1 MQGSLFY
8 GSGVALVTP
17 FRGNRV
23 DYDCLEQLIDWQ
35 IEAETDA
42 LIVLGTTGEPC
53 TIAPSERSAIIECA
67 VTRCA
72 GRVPV
77 YVGTGSNC
85 TRTAIEQSIEAQ
97 RLGADGLLVVTP
109 YYNKASH
116 RGLIEHYNAIADS
129 VQVPIIV
136 YNVPGRTGLNL
147 PPEVMLELAKH
158 PLLCGFKEAGTNPA
172 QTMRLFELLGEGIA
186 IYSGNDDQVLPM
198 MAMGARGV
206 ISVAANV
213 APAQVHAMAMGW
225 LRGETGTCRRLQFK
239 LLPLIRALFSEISP
253 IPVKAA
259 LAMMGRIEDALRPPL
274 VPLDDLRRDALRMEL
289 TRLGLIEGDE
299 KPDARLQE

>member
-1 MQGSLFY
+1 MQGNLFY

-17 FRGNRV
+17 FCGNKV
-23 DYDCLEQLIDWQ
+23 DYDRFEQLIDWQ
-35 IEAETDA
+35 IESGTDA
-42 LIVLGTTGEPC
+42 LIVLGTTGEPA

-72 GRVPV
+72 GRIPL

-85 TRTAIEQSIEAQ
+85 TRIAVEQSIEAQ

-109 YYNKASH
+109 YYNKTSRH
-116 RGLIEHYNAIADS
+116 GLIEHFSAIADS
-129 VQVPIIV
+129 VRIPIIV

-158 PLLCGFKEAGTNPA
+158 PLLCGFKEASTNPT
-172 QTMRLFELLGEGIA
+172 QMMRLFELLGEGIA

-206 ISVAANV
+206 ISVAANLV
-213 APAQVHAMAMGW
+213 PSDVHAMAMDW
-225 LRGETGTCRRLQFK
+225 LQGDIEACRRLQFR
-239 LLPLIRALFSEISP
+239 LLPLIRALFSEVSP

-259 LAMMGRIEDALRPPL
+259 LAMMGRIEDVLRPPL
-274 VPLDDLRRDALRMEL
+274 VPLDDVRRDVLRTEL
-289 TRLGLIEGDE
+289 EHLGLL
-299 KPDARLQE
+299 AQ

>member
-1 MQGSLFY
+1 MQGNLFY

-17 FRGNRV
+17 FCGNKV
-23 DYDCLEQLIDWQ
+23 DYDRFEQLIDWQ
-35 IEAETDA
+35 IESGTDA
-42 LIVLGTTGEPC
+42 LIVLGTTGEPA

-72 GRVPV
+72 GRIPL

-85 TRTAIEQSIEAQ
+85 TRIAVEQSIEAQ

-109 YYNKASH
+109 YYNKTS
-116 RGLIEHYNAIADS
+116 RQGLIEHYSAIADS
-129 VQVPIIV
+129 VRIPIIV

-158 PLLCGFKEAGTNPA
+158 PLLCGFKEASTNPA
-172 QTMRLFELLGEGIA
+172 QMMRLFELLGEGIA

-206 ISVAANV
+206 ISVAANLV
-213 APAQVHAMAMGW
+213 PSDVHAMVMDW
-225 LRGETGTCRRLQFK
+225 LQGDIEACRRLQFR
-239 LLPLIRALFSEISP
+239 LLPLIRALFSEVSP

-259 LAMMGRIEDALRPPL
+259 LAMMGRIEDVLRPPL
-274 VPLDDLRRDALRMEL
+274 VPLDDVRRDALRTEL
-289 TRLGLIEGDE
+289 EHLGLL
-299 KPDARLQE
+299 AQ

>member
-1 MQGSLFY
+1 MQGKLFY

-17 FRGNRV
+17 FRDQAV
-23 DYDCLEQLIDWQ
+23 DYERLEKLIEWQ
-35 IEAETDA
+35 IEAGTDA
-42 LIVLGTTGEPC
+42 LIVLGTTGEPS
-53 TIAPSERSAIIECA
+53 TIAPAERSAIIECA
-67 VTRCA
+67 VERCA
-72 GRVPV
+72 GRIPV

-85 TRTAIEQSIEAQ
+85 TRTAIAQSVEAQ

-109 YYNKASH
+109 YYNKASQ

-129 VQVPIIV
+129 VEVPIIV

-158 PLLCGFKEAGTNPA
+158 PLLCGFKEAATNPA
-172 QTMRLFELLGEGIA
+172 QLMRLFELLGDGIA
-186 IYSGNDDQVLPM
+186 IYSGNDDLVLPM
-198 MAMGARGV
+198 MALGARGV

-225 LRGETGTCRRLQFK
+225 LRGEIDASRRLQFD
-239 LLPLIRALFSEISP
+239 LLPLIRALFSEVSP

-259 LAMMGRIEDALRPPL
+259 LAMMGRIADELRLPL
-274 VPLDDLRRDALRMEL
+274 VPLDDARRDVLRREMQQ
-289 TRLGLIEGDE
+289 LGLIAGGE
-299 KPDARLQE
+299 

>member
-1 MQGSLFY
+1 MQGKLFY

-17 FRGNRV
+17 FRDQAV
-23 DYDCLEQLIDWQ
+23 DYERLEKLIDWQ
-35 IEAETDA
+35 IEAGTDA
-42 LIVLGTTGEPC
+42 LIVLGTTGEPS
-53 TIAPSERSAIIECA
+53 TIAPAERSAIIECA
-67 VTRCA
+67 VERCA
-72 GRVPV
+72 GRVPI

-85 TRTAIEQSIEAQ
+85 TRTAIAQSIEAQ

-109 YYNKASH
+109 YYNKASQ

-129 VQVPIIV
+129 VEVPIIV

-158 PLLCGFKEAGTNPA
+158 PLLCGFKEAATNPA
-172 QTMRLFELLGEGIA
+172 QLMRLFELLGDGIA
-186 IYSGNDDQVLPM
+186 IYSGNDDLVLPM
-198 MAMGARGV
+198 MALGARGV

-225 LRGETGTCRRLQFK
+225 LRGEIDASRRLQFD
-239 LLPLIRALFSEISP
+239 LLPLIRALFSEVSP

-259 LAMMGRIEDALRPPL
+259 LAMMGRIADELRLPL
-274 VPLDDLRRDALRMEL
+274 VPLDDARRDALRREL
-289 TRLGLIEGDE
+289 QQLGLIAGGE
-299 KPDARLQE
+299 

>member
-1 MQGSLFY
+1 MQGNLFY
-8 GSGVALVTP
+8 GSGTALVTP
-17 FRGNRV
+17 FRGHRV
-23 DYDCLEQLIDWQ
+23 DYDRLEQLIDWQ

-42 LIVLGTTGEPC
+42 LILLGTTGEPC
-53 TIAPSERSAIIECA
+53 TISPSERSAIIECA

-72 GRVPV
+72 GRVPI

-85 TRTAIEQSIEAQ
+85 TRTAIEQSVEAQ

-109 YYNKASH
+109 YYNRTSN

-129 VQVPIIV
+129 VQIPIIV

-158 PLLCGFKEAGTNPA
+158 PLLCGFKEASTNPA
-172 QTMRLFELLGEGIA
+172 QTMRLFEMLGEGIA

-213 APAQVHAMAMGW
+213 APAQMHAMAMAW
-225 LRGETGTCRRLQFK
+225 LRGEIGACRRLQFD
-239 LLPLIRALFSEISP
+239 LLPLIRALFSEVSP

-259 LAMMGRIEDALRPPL
+259 LAMMGRIEDVLRPPL
-274 VPLDDLRRDALRMEL
+274 VPLDDDRRATLLREMQ
-289 TRLGLIEGDE
+289 RLGLLAE
-299 KPDARLQE
+299 

>member
-1 MQGSLFY
+1 MQGNLFY

-17 FRGNRV
+17 FCGNKV
-23 DYDCLEQLIDWQ
+23 DYDRFEQLIDWQ
-35 IEAETDA
+35 IESGTDA
-42 LIVLGTTGEPC
+42 LIVLGTTGEPA

-72 GRVPV
+72 GRIPL

-85 TRTAIEQSIEAQ
+85 TRIAVEQSIEAQ

-109 YYNKASH
+109 YYNKTS
-116 RGLIEHYNAIADS
+116 RQGLIEHYSAIADS
-129 VQVPIIV
+129 VRIPIIV

-158 PLLCGFKEAGTNPA
+158 PLLCGFKEASTNPA
-172 QTMRLFELLGEGIA
+172 QMMRLFELLGESIA

-206 ISVAANV
+206 ISVAANLV
-213 APAQVHAMAMGW
+213 PSDVHAMVMDW
-225 LRGETGTCRRLQFK
+225 LQGDIEACRRLQFR
-239 LLPLIRALFSEISP
+239 LLPLIRALFSEVSP

-259 LAMMGRIEDALRPPL
+259 LAMMGRIEDVLRPPL
-274 VPLDDLRRDALRMEL
+274 VPLDDVRRDALRTEL
-289 TRLGLIEGDE
+289 EHLGLL
-299 KPDARLQE
+299 AQ

>member
-1 MQGSLFY
+1 MQGNLFY

-17 FRGNRV
+17 FCGNKV
-23 DYDCLEQLIDWQ
+23 DYDRFEQLIDWQ
-35 IEAETDA
+35 IESGTDA
-42 LIVLGTTGEPC
+42 LIVLGTTGEPA

-109 YYNKASH
+109 YYNKTS
-116 RGLIEHYNAIADS
+116 RQGLIEHYSAIADS
-129 VQVPIIV
+129 VRIPIIV

-158 PLLCGFKEAGTNPA
+158 PLLCGFKEASTNPA
-172 QTMRLFELLGEGIA
+172 QMMRLFELLGEGIA

-206 ISVAANV
+206 ISVAANLV
-213 APAQVHAMAMGW
+213 PSDVHAMVMDW
-225 LRGETGTCRRLQFK
+225 LQGDIEACRRLQFR
-239 LLPLIRALFSEISP
+239 LLPLIRALFSEVSP

-259 LAMMGRIEDALRPPL
+259 LAMMGRIEDVLRPPL
-274 VPLDDLRRDALRMEL
+274 VPLDDVRRDALRTEL
-289 TRLGLIEGDE
+289 EHLGLL
-299 KPDARLQE
+299 AQ

>member
-1 MQGSLFY
+1 MQGNLFY
-8 GSGVALVTP
+8 GSGTALVTP
-17 FRGNRV
+17 FRGHRV
-23 DYDCLEQLIDWQ
+23 DYDRLEQLIDWQ

-42 LIVLGTTGEPC
+42 LILLGTTGEPC
-53 TIAPSERSAIIECA
+53 TISPSERSAIIECA

-72 GRVPV
+72 GRVPI

-85 TRTAIEQSIEAQ
+85 TRTAIEQSVEAQ

-109 YYNKASH
+109 YYNRTSN

-129 VQVPIIV
+129 VQIPIIV

-158 PLLCGFKEAGTNPA
+158 PLLCGFKEASTNPA

-213 APAQVHAMAMGW
+213 APAQMHAMAMAW
-225 LRGETGTCRRLQFK
+225 LRGEIGACRRLQFD
-239 LLPLIRALFSEISP
+239 LLPLIRALFSEVSP

-259 LAMMGRIEDALRPPL
+259 LAMMGRIEDVLRPPL
-274 VPLDDLRRDALRMEL
+274 VPLDDDRRATLLREMQ
-289 TRLGLIEGDE
+289 RLGLLAE
-299 KPDARLQE
+299 

>member
-1 MQGSLFY
+1 MQGKLFY

-17 FRGNRV
+17 FRDQAV
-23 DYDCLEQLIDWQ
+23 DYERLEKLIEWQ
-35 IEAETDA
+35 IEAGTDA
-42 LIVLGTTGEPC
+42 LIVLGTTGEPS
-53 TIAPSERSAIIECA
+53 TIAPAERSAIIECA
-67 VTRCA
+67 VERCA

-85 TRTAIEQSIEAQ
+85 TRTAVAQSIEAQ

-109 YYNKASH
+109 YYNKASQ

-129 VQVPIIV
+129 VEVPIIV

-158 PLLCGFKEAGTNPA
+158 PLLCGFKEAATNPA
-172 QTMRLFELLGEGIA
+172 QLMRLFELLGDGIA
-186 IYSGNDDQVLPM
+186 IYSGNDDLVLPM
-198 MAMGARGV
+198 MALGARGV

-225 LRGETGTCRRLQFK
+225 LRGEIDASRRLQFD
-239 LLPLIRALFSEISP
+239 LLPLIRALFSEVSP

-259 LAMMGRIEDALRPPL
+259 LAMMGRIADELRLPL
-274 VPLDDLRRDALRMEL
+274 VPLDDARRDALRREL
-289 TRLGLIEGDE
+289 QQLGLIAGGE
-299 KPDARLQE
+299 

>member
-1 MQGSLFY
+1 MQGNLFY

-17 FRGNRV
+17 FCGQKV
-23 DYDCLEQLIDWQ
+23 DYERLEQLIDWQ
-35 IEAETDA
+35 IASGTDA
-42 LIVLGTTGEPC
+42 LIVLGTTGEPA
-53 TIAPSERSAIIECA
+53 TISPSERSTIIECA

-72 GRVPV
+72 GRIPL

-85 TRTAIEQSIEAQ
+85 TRIAIEQSIEAQ

-109 YYNKASH
+109 YYNKTS
-116 RGLIEHYNAIADS
+116 RQGLIGHYSAIADS
-129 VQVPIIV
+129 VQIPIIV

-147 PPEVMLELAKH
+147 QPEVMLELAKH
-158 PLLCGFKEAGTNPA
+158 PLLCGFKEAGANPA

-225 LRGETGTCRRLQFK
+225 LRGEISACRRLQFS

-259 LAMMGRIEDALRPPL
+259 LAMMGRIEDNLRPPL
-274 VPLDDLRRDALRMEL
+274 VPLDDVRRNALRLEMQ
-289 TRLGLIEGDE
+289 RLGLIEGDE

>member
-1 MQGSLFY
+1 MQGNLFY

-17 FRGNRV
+17 FCGNKV
-23 DYDCLEQLIDWQ
+23 DYDRFEQLIDWQ
-35 IEAETDA
+35 IESGTDA
-42 LIVLGTTGEPC
+42 LIVLGTTGEPA

-72 GRVPV
+72 GRIPL

-85 TRTAIEQSIEAQ
+85 TRIAVEQSIEAQ

-109 YYNKASH
+109 YYNKTSCQ
-116 RGLIEHYNAIADS
+116 GLIEHYSAIADS
-129 VQVPIIV
+129 VRIPIIV

-158 PLLCGFKEAGTNPA
+158 PLLCGFKEASTNPA
-172 QTMRLFELLGEGIA
+172 QMMRLFELLGEGIA

-206 ISVAANV
+206 ISVAANLV
-213 APAQVHAMAMGW
+213 PSDVHAMVMDW
-225 LRGETGTCRRLQFK
+225 LQGEIEACRRLQFR
-239 LLPLIRALFSEISP
+239 LLPLIRALFSEVSP

-259 LAMMGRIEDALRPPL
+259 LAMMGRIEDVLRPPL
-274 VPLDDLRRDALRMEL
+274 VPLDDVRRDVLRTEL
-289 TRLGLIEGDE
+289 EHLGLL
-299 KPDARLQE
+299 AQ

>member
-1 MQGSLFY
+1 MQGNLFY

-17 FRGNRV
+17 FCGQKV
-23 DYDCLEQLIDWQ
+23 DFDRFEQLIDWQ
-35 IEAETDA
+35 IESGTDA
-42 LIVLGTTGEPC
+42 LIVLGTTGEPA
-53 TIAPSERSAIIECA
+53 TIAPTERSAIIECA

-72 GRVPV
+72 GRIPI

-85 TRTAIEQSIEAQ
+85 TRIAIEQSIEAQ
-97 RLGADGLLVVTP
+97 RLGEDGLLVVTP
-109 YYNKASH
+109 YYNKTS
-116 RGLIEHYNAIADS
+116 RQGLIEHYNAIADS
-129 VQVPIIV
+129 VQLPIIV

-158 PLLCGFKEAGTNPA
+158 PLLCGFKEAGANPA
-172 QTMRLFELLGEGIA
+172 QIMRLFELLGEGIA

-213 APAQVHAMAMGW
+213 VPSEVHAMAMAW
-225 LRGETGTCRRLQFK
+225 LRGDIDACRRLQFR
-239 LLPLIRALFSEISP
+239 LLPLIRALFSEVSP

-259 LAMMGRIEDALRPPL
+259 LAIMGRIEDALRPPL
-274 VPLDDLRRDALRMEL
+274 VPLDDLRRDALREEL
-289 TRLGLIEGDE
+289 AHLGLIEGDE
-299 KPDARLQE
+299 KSGA

>member
-23 DYDCLEQLIDWQ
+23 DYDCLERLIDWQ

-42 LIVLGTTGEPC
+42 LIVLGTTGELC
-53 TIAPSERSAIIECA
+53 TITPSERSAIIECA

-72 GRVPV
+72 GRIPL

-85 TRTAIEQSIEAQ
+85 TRIAVEQSIEAQ

-109 YYNKASH
+109 YYNKTSCQ
-116 RGLIEHYNAIADS
+116 GLIEHYSAIADS
-129 VQVPIIV
+129 VRIPIIV

-206 ISVAANV
+206 ISVAANLV
-213 APAQVHAMAMGW
+213 PSDVHAMVMDW
-225 LRGETGTCRRLQFK
+225 LQGEIEACRRLQFR
-239 LLPLIRALFSEISP
+239 LLPLIRALFCEVSP

-259 LAMMGRIEDALRPPL
+259 LAMMGRIEDVLRPPL
-274 VPLDDLRRDALRMEL
+274 VPLDDVRRDVLRTEL
-289 TRLGLIEGDE
+289 EHLGLL
-299 KPDARLQE
+299 AQ

>member
-1 MQGSLFY
+1 MQGNLFY

-17 FRGNRV
+17 FCGQKVN
-23 DYDCLEQLIDWQ
+23 YDRFEQLIDWQ
-35 IEAETDA
+35 IASGTDA
-42 LIVLGTTGEPC
+42 LIVLGTTGEPS

-72 GRVPV
+72 GRIPL

-85 TRTAIEQSIEAQ
+85 TRIAIEQSIEAQ

-109 YYNKASH
+109 YYNKTSR
-116 RGLIEHYNAIADS
+116 RGLIGHYNAIADS
-129 VQVPIIV
+129 VEIPIIV

-147 PPEVMLELAKH
+147 QPEVMLELAKH
-158 PLLCGFKEAGTNPA
+158 PLLCGFKEAATNPA
-172 QTMRLFELLGEGIA
+172 QLMRLFELLGDGIA
-186 IYSGNDDQVLPM
+186 IYSGNDDLVLPM
-198 MAMGARGV
+198 MALGARGV

-225 LRGETGTCRRLQFK
+225 LRGEIDASRRLQFD
-239 LLPLIRALFSEISP
+239 LLPLIRALFSEVSP

-259 LAMMGRIEDALRPPL
+259 LAMMGRIADELRLPL
-274 VPLDDLRRDALRMEL
+274 VPLDDARRDVLRREMQQ
-289 TRLGLIEGDE
+289 LGLIAGGE
-299 KPDARLQE
+299 

>member
-1 MQGSLFY
+1 MQGNLFY

-17 FRGNRV
+17 FCGQKV
-23 DYDCLEQLIDWQ
+23 DFDRFEQLIDWQ
-35 IEAETDA
+35 IESGTDA
-42 LIVLGTTGEPC
+42 LIVLGTTGEPA
-53 TIAPSERSAIIECA
+53 TIAPTERSAIIECA

-72 GRVPV
+72 GRIPI

-85 TRTAIEQSIEAQ
+85 TRIAIEQSIEAQ

-158 PLLCGFKEAGTNPA
+158 PLLCGFKEASTNPA

-213 APAQVHAMAMGW
+213 APAQMHAMAMAW
-225 LRGETGTCRRLQFK
+225 LRGEIGACRRLQFD
-239 LLPLIRALFSEISP
+239 LLPLIRALFSEVSP

-259 LAMMGRIEDALRPPL
+259 LAMMGRIEDVLRPPL
-274 VPLDDLRRDALRMEL
+274 VPLDDDRRATLLREMQ
-289 TRLGLIEGDE
+289 RLGLLAE
-299 KPDARLQE
+299 

>member
-23 DYDCLEQLIDWQ
+23 DYDCLERLIDWQ
-35 IEAETDA
+35 IEADTDA

-72 GRVPV
+72 GRVPL

-109 YYNKASH
+109 YYNKTS
-116 RGLIEHYNAIADS
+116 RQGLIEHYNAIADS
-129 VQVPIIV
+129 VQLPIIV

-158 PLLCGFKEAGTNPA
+158 PLLCGFKEAGINPA

-213 APAQVHAMAMGW
+213 VPSEVHAMAMGW
-225 LRGETGTCRRLQFK
+225 LRGDIDACRRLQFR
-239 LLPLIRALFSEISP
+239 LLPLIRALFSEVSP

-274 VPLDDLRRDALRMEL
+274 VPLDDLRRDALRAEL
-289 TRLGLIEGDE
+289 AHLGLIEGDE
-299 KPDARLQE
+299 KSGA

>member
-1 MQGSLFY
+1 MQGNLFY

-17 FRGNRV
+17 FCGNKV
-23 DYDCLEQLIDWQ
+23 DYDRFEQLIDWQ
-35 IEAETDA
+35 IESGTDA
-42 LIVLGTTGEPC
+42 LIVLGTTGEPA

-72 GRVPV
+72 GRIPL

-85 TRTAIEQSIEAQ
+85 TRIAVEQSIEAQ

-109 YYNKASH
+109 YYNKTSCQ
-116 RGLIEHYNAIADS
+116 GLIEHYSAIADS
-129 VQVPIIV
+129 VRIPIIV

-206 ISVAANV
+206 ISVAANLV
-213 APAQVHAMAMGW
+213 PSDVHAMVMDW
-225 LRGETGTCRRLQFK
+225 LQGEIEACRRLQFR
-239 LLPLIRALFSEISP
+239 LLPLIRALFCEVSP

-259 LAMMGRIEDALRPPL
+259 LAMMGRIEDVLRPPL
-274 VPLDDLRRDALRMEL
+274 VPLDDVRRDVLRTEL
-289 TRLGLIEGDE
+289 EHLGLL
-299 KPDARLQE
+299 AQ

>member
-1 MQGSLFY
+1 MQGNLFY

-17 FRGNRV
+17 FCGNKV
-23 DYDCLEQLIDWQ
+23 DYDRFEQLIDWQ
-35 IEAETDA
+35 IESGTDA
-42 LIVLGTTGEPC
+42 LIVLGTTGEPA

-72 GRVPV
+72 GRIPL

-85 TRTAIEQSIEAQ
+85 TRIAVEQSIEAQ

-109 YYNKASH
+109 YYNKTSH
-116 RGLIEHYNAIADS
+116 QGLIEHYSAIADS
-129 VQVPIIV
+129 VRIPIIV

-186 IYSGNDDQVLPM
+186 IYSGNGDQVLPM

-206 ISVAANV
+206 ISVAANLV
-213 APAQVHAMAMGW
+213 PSDVHAMVMDW
-225 LRGETGTCRRLQFK
+225 LQGDIDACRRLQFR
-239 LLPLIRALFSEISP
+239 LLPLIRALFSEVSP

-259 LAMMGRIEDALRPPL
+259 LAMMGRIEDVLRPPL
-274 VPLDDLRRDALRMEL
+274 VPLDDVRRDVLRTEL
-289 TRLGLIEGDE
+289 EHLGLL
-299 KPDARLQE
+299 AQ

>member
-1 MQGSLFY
+1 MQGNLFY

-17 FRGNRV
+17 FCGQKV
-23 DYDCLEQLIDWQ
+23 DFDRFEQLIDWQ
-35 IEAETDA
+35 IESGTDA
-42 LIVLGTTGEPC
+42 LIVLGTTGEPA
-53 TIAPSERSAIIECA
+53 TIAPTERSAIIECA

-72 GRVPV
+72 GRIPI

-85 TRTAIEQSIEAQ
+85 TRIAIEQSIEAQ

-109 YYNKASH
+109 YYNKTS
-116 RGLIEHYNAIADS
+116 RQGLIEHYNAIADS
-129 VQVPIIV
+129 VQLPIIV

-158 PLLCGFKEAGTNPA
+158 PLLCGFKEAGANPA
-172 QTMRLFELLGEGIA
+172 QIMRLFELLGEGIA

-213 APAQVHAMAMGW
+213 VPSEVHAMAMAW
-225 LRGETGTCRRLQFK
+225 LRGDIDACRRLQFR
-239 LLPLIRALFSEISP
+239 LLPLIRALFSEVSP

-274 VPLDDLRRDALRMEL
+274 VPLDDLRRDALRAEL
-289 TRLGLIEGDE
+289 AHLGLIEGDE
-299 KPDARLQE
+299 KSGA

>member
-1 MQGSLFY
+1 MQGNLFY

-53 TIAPSERSAIIECA
+53 TISPSERSAIIECA
-67 VTRCA
+67 VARCA
-72 GRVPV
+72 GRIPV
-77 YVGTGSNC
+77 YVGAGSNS

-109 YYNKASH
+109 YYNKASQ

-136 YNVPGRTGLNL
+136 YNVPRRTGLNL

-158 PLLCGFKEAGTNPA
+158 PLLCGFKEAATNPA
-172 QTMRLFELLGEGIA
+172 QLMRLFELLGDGIA
-186 IYSGNDDQVLPM
+186 IYSGNDDLVLPL

-213 APAQVHAMAMGW
+213 APAQVHAMAMAW
-225 LRGETGTCRRLQFK
+225 LRGETCACRRMQFN
-239 LLPLIRALFSEISP
+239 LLPLIRALFSEVSP

-259 LAMMGRIEDALRPPL
+259 LSMMGRIEDMLRPPL
-274 VPLDDLRRDALRMEL
+274 APLDDARRDALRREL
-289 TRLGLIEGDE
+289 QRLGLIESGE
-299 KPDARLQE
+299 AAGI

>member
-1 MQGSLFY
+1 MQGNLFY

-17 FRGNRV
+17 FCGNKV
-23 DYDCLEQLIDWQ
+23 DYDRFEQLIDWQ
-35 IEAETDA
+35 IESGTDA
-42 LIVLGTTGEPC
+42 LIVLGTTGEPA

-72 GRVPV
+72 GRIPL

-85 TRTAIEQSIEAQ
+85 TRIAVEQSIEAQ

-109 YYNKASH
+109 YYNKTSRH
-116 RGLIEHYNAIADS
+116 GLIEHFSAIADS
-129 VQVPIIV
+129 VRIPIIV

-158 PLLCGFKEAGTNPA
+158 PLLCGFKEASTNPT
-172 QTMRLFELLGEGIA
+172 QMIRLFELLGEGIA

-206 ISVAANV
+206 ISVAANLV
-213 APAQVHAMAMGW
+213 PSDVHAMAMDW
-225 LRGETGTCRRLQFK
+225 LQGDIEACRRLQFR
-239 LLPLIRALFSEISP
+239 LLPLIRALFSEVSP

-259 LAMMGRIEDALRPPL
+259 LAMMGRIEDVLRPPL
-274 VPLDDLRRDALRMEL
+274 VPLDDVRRDVLRTEL
-289 TRLGLIEGDE
+289 EHLGLL
-299 KPDARLQE
+299 AQ

>member
-1 MQGSLFY
+1 MQGNLFY

-17 FRGNRV
+17 FCGNKV
-23 DYDCLEQLIDWQ
+23 DYDRFEQLIDWQ
-35 IEAETDA
+35 IESGTDA
-42 LIVLGTTGEPC
+42 LIVLGTTGEPA

-72 GRVPV
+72 GRIPL

-85 TRTAIEQSIEAQ
+85 TRIAVEQSIEAQ

-109 YYNKASH
+109 YYNKTSRH
-116 RGLIEHYNAIADS
+116 GLIEHFSAIADS
-129 VQVPIIV
+129 VRIPIIV

-158 PLLCGFKEAGTNPA
+158 PLLCGFKEASTNPT
-172 QTMRLFELLGEGIA
+172 QMMRLFELLGEGIA

-206 ISVAANV
+206 ISVAANLV
-213 APAQVHAMAMGW
+213 PSDVHAMAMDW
-225 LRGETGTCRRLQFK
+225 LQGDIEACRRLQFR
-239 LLPLIRALFSEISP
+239 LLPLIRVLFSEVSP

-259 LAMMGRIEDALRPPL
+259 LAMMGRIEDVLRPPL
-274 VPLDDLRRDALRMEL
+274 VPLDDVRRDVLRTEL
-289 TRLGLIEGDE
+289 EHLGLL
-299 KPDARLQE
+299 AQ

>member
-1 MQGSLFY
+1 MQGKLFY

-17 FRGNRV
+17 FRDQAV
-23 DYDCLEQLIDWQ
+23 DYERLEKLIEWQ
-35 IEAETDA
+35 IEAGTDA
-42 LIVLGTTGEPC
+42 LIVLGTTGEPS
-53 TIAPSERSAIIECA
+53 TIAPAERSAIIECA
-67 VTRCA
+67 VERCA
-72 GRVPV
+72 GRIPV

-85 TRTAIEQSIEAQ
+85 TRTAIAQSVEAQ

-109 YYNKASH
+109 YYNKASQ

-129 VQVPIIV
+129 VEVPIIV

-158 PLLCGFKEAGTNPA
+158 PLLCGFKEAATNPA
-172 QTMRLFELLGEGIA
+172 QLMRLFELLGDGIA
-186 IYSGNDDQVLPM
+186 IYSGNDDLVLPM
-198 MAMGARGV
+198 MALGARGV

-225 LRGETGTCRRLQFK
+225 LRGEIDASRRLQFD
-239 LLPLIRALFSEISP
+239 LLPLIRALFSEVSP

-259 LAMMGRIEDALRPPL
+259 LAMMGRIADELRLPL
-274 VPLDDLRRDALRMEL
+274 VPLDDARRDALRREMQQ
-289 TRLGLIEGDE
+289 LGLIAGGE
-299 KPDARLQE
+299 

>member
-1 MQGSLFY
+1 MQGKLFY

-17 FRGNRV
+17 FRDQAV
-23 DYDCLEQLIDWQ
+23 DYERLEKLIDWQ
-35 IEAETDA
+35 IEAGTDA
-42 LIVLGTTGEPC
+42 LIVLGTTGEPS
-53 TIAPSERSAIIECA
+53 TIAPAERSAIIECA
-67 VTRCA
+67 VERCA

-85 TRTAIEQSIEAQ
+85 TRTAVAQSIEAQ

-109 YYNKASH
+109 YYNKASQ

-129 VQVPIIV
+129 VEVPIIV

-158 PLLCGFKEAGTNPA
+158 PLLCGFKEAATNPA
-172 QTMRLFELLGEGIA
+172 QLMRLFELLGDGIA
-186 IYSGNDDQVLPM
+186 IYSGNDDLVLPM
-198 MAMGARGV
+198 MALGARGV

-225 LRGETGTCRRLQFK
+225 LRGEIDASRRLQFD
-239 LLPLIRALFSEISP
+239 LLPLIRALFSEVSP

-259 LAMMGRIEDALRPPL
+259 LAMMGRIADELRLPL
-274 VPLDDLRRDALRMEL
+274 VPLDDACRDALRREL
-289 TRLGLIEGDE
+289 QQLGLIAGGE
-299 KPDARLQE
+299 

>member
-1 MQGSLFY
+1 MQGKLFY

-17 FRGNRV
+17 FRDQAV
-23 DYDCLEQLIDWQ
+23 DYERLEKLIDWQ
-35 IEAETDA
+35 IEAGTDA
-42 LIVLGTTGEPC
+42 LIVLGTTGEPS
-53 TIAPSERSAIIECA
+53 TIAPAERCAIIECA
-67 VTRCA
+67 VERCA
-72 GRVPV
+72 GRVPI

-85 TRTAIEQSIEAQ
+85 TRTAIAQSVEAQ

-109 YYNKASH
+109 YYNKASQ

-129 VQVPIIV
+129 VEVPIIV

-158 PLLCGFKEAGTNPA
+158 PLLCGFKEAATNPA
-172 QTMRLFELLGEGIA
+172 QLMRLFELLGDGIA
-186 IYSGNDDQVLPM
+186 IYSGNDDLVLPM
-198 MAMGARGV
+198 MALGARGV

-225 LRGETGTCRRLQFK
+225 LRGEIDASRRLQFD
-239 LLPLIRALFSEISP
+239 LLPLIRALFSEVSP

-259 LAMMGRIEDALRPPL
+259 LAMMGRIADELRLPL
-274 VPLDDLRRDALRMEL
+274 VPLDDARRDALRREL
-289 TRLGLIEGDE
+289 QQLGLIAGGE
-299 KPDARLQE
+299 